1 MARSTR
7 PRSKAAQETARRR
20 EARQAAEAH
29 PSAEVPSGEAP
40 RAEEPAYR
48 GGLLTGMRSGF
59 KAVAGQGKPKK
70 NKALDVVLWI
80 AVLAVAAFVFARRF

>member
-1 MARSTR
+1 MARQDR

-20 EARQAAEAH
+20 AERAAAQAAPPDE
-29 PSAEVPSGEAP
+29 GAP
-40 RAEEPAYR
+40 AAQPAEPAYR

-59 KAVAGQGKPKK
+59 KAVAGQSATRKK
-70 NKALDVVLWI
+70 NRILDIVLWV